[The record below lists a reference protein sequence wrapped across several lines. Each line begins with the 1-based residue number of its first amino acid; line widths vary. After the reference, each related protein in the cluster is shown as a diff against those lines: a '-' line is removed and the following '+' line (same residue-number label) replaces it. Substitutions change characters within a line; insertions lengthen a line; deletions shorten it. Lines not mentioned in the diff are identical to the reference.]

1 MTTDVHFLDNPI
13 WGTLATRHAGKA
25 LGAGKAKRFSPQIS
39 PLGGLPDESDQ
50 SLADLSALIA
60 ELGGVVIAQDR
71 LFACPDR
78 AKMVHH
84 FYVHQMHLTDTSFA
98 QIDPKLERLS
108 AADADQM
115 LALAID
121 AHPGPFA
128 LRTHELGEYWG
139 IKIDGQLVAMAGER
153 MKLPGLTEISGVA
166 TYEAH
171 RGKGYAKQLCR
182 HLIARILARGDNAFL
197 HVETTKPEVE
207 NFYHRL
213 GFESQRTL
221 AAQVFERA

>member
-1 MTTDVHFLDNPI
+1 MTEPELFLDNPI
-13 WGTLATRHAGKA
+13 WGTLVTRHSDKA
-25 LGAGKAKRFSPQIS
+25 LGASKAKRFSPQIS
-39 PLGGLPDESDQ
+39 PLGGVPDESDQ
-50 SLADLSALIA
+50 SLADLSTLIA
-60 ELGGVVIAQDR
+60 GLGGVAIAQDR
-71 LFACPDR
+71 QFACPDR

-98 QIDPKLERLS
+98 QIDPNLERLG

-171 RGKGYAKQLCR
+171 RGKGFAKQLCR
-182 HLIARILARGDNAFL
+182 HLIARILARGENAFL

>member
-1 MTTDVHFLDNPI
+1 MTAPEQFLDNPI
-13 WGTLATRHAGKA
+13 WGTLITRHANEAVGQGRA
-25 LGAGKAKRFSPQIS
+25 RRFAPEVS
-39 PLGGLPDESDQ
+39 PLGGVPDETAQ
-50 SLADLSALIA
+50 SLADLSALIVKH
-60 ELGGVVIAQDR
+60 GGIAIAQDR
-71 LFACPDR
+71 LFACPDG

-84 FYVHQMHLTDTSFA
+84 FYVHQMHLMDPSVS
-98 QIDPKLERLS
+98 QIDSRAVRLG
-108 AADADQM
+108 AADAEQM

-128 LRTHELGEYWG
+128 LKTHELGEYWG
-139 IKIDGQLVAMAGER
+139 IKVDGQLVAMAGER

-171 RGKGYAKQLCR
+171 RGKGYAKLLCR
-182 HLIARILARGDNAFL
+182 HLMGRILARGENAFL
-197 HVETTKPEVE
+197 HVETAKPEVE
-207 NFYHRL
+207 SFYHRL

>member
-1 MTTDVHFLDNPI
+1 
-13 WGTLATRHAGKA
+13 
-25 LGAGKAKRFSPQIS
+25 
-39 PLGGLPDESDQ
+39 
-50 SLADLSALIA
+50 
-60 ELGGVVIAQDR
+60 
-71 LFACPDR
+71 
-78 AKMVHH
+78 MVHH

-182 HLIARILARGDNAFL
+182 HLIARIMARGDNAFL